1 MSKWGRLAAAGALG
15 VDACCVALYCA
26 HPRFYGDAPLGS
38 KRWRARLDPRR
49 SLFDA
54 VVGLAFLRVAFY
66 AVWVGATPGGAALG
80 RKALL
85 RCHAVLAVLV
95 SAALAHVAYRRLA
108 GDLDPRR
115 TYANTLL
122 LCGGLASLELWRR
135 SWDYLRSRAP
145 RERDA
150 FYDVLGDDA
159 PGLLARF
166 ERRGASIRAFWAGVV
181 EELDAELA
189 RARALVLDSLP
200 RGLSSRDRVAAA
212 DARDEPFALLLRLF
226 AHEDVL
232 AALRGAFRADRGAAT
247 FYVLQLATFVLFGA
261 FWDGP
266 ALREL
271 LLGLCADDVVFAHGI
286 EFYLRSFADSSAK
299 SPGLRLTAE
308 GSRAVAAL
316 RVDARRAALRAAA
329 DRAAK
334 FDGARYDE
342 AKAYDDAP
350 AFVDALTAISDGLC
364 DLPREARAAALAA
377 ALEELDATAVPSLR
391 GAYVPLGRA
400 AGRHRVL
407 RVHAAESRCFSTK
420 ERCPFLCAVE
430 VELLDGDCE
439 DRPPP
444 PRADASPLRPEAAAN
459 PILPDFF
466 GRGSPR
472 VGAPPRRELSPPPTP
487 PPLGAATA
495 LSLARGEPPDDGT
508 YGATDRS
515 VLAPRL
521 PPPAVAPPAPE
532 VAFREPWADVE
543 ARVLGAGRGR
553 RRLVPVIVKAR
564 DDLRQEQFAAQL
576 LRMAS
581 RILEDARVP
590 VVLRTYDV
598 VASGPDAGLIEA
610 VPDAISL
617 DALRRSDGGSAN
629 LLDFFYRR
637 FGAGPELARA
647 RANFVESLA
656 PACVLS
662 YLLQIK
668 DRHNG
673 NILLD
678 AAGRLAHVDFGY
690 LLASSPG
697 GNLGFEAA
705 PFKLTAEFLDV
716 VGPDYRRFRDLCVRV
731 FAALR
736 AERHKLLLLAEMTV
750 SGCDHLPCFDGRPR
764 ETIDALRRRFKP
776 KLSDRQV
783 RAFVHGLID
792 KSTNNWRTHAYDR
805 YQRVCV
811 GIF

>member
-66 AVWVGATPGGAALG
+66 AV
-80 RKALL
+80 
-85 RCHAVLAVLV
+85 C
-95 SAALAHVAYRRLA
+95 
-108 GDLDPRR
+108 
-115 TYANTLL
+115 
-122 LCGGLASLELWRR
+122 
-135 SWDYLRSRAP
+135 
-145 RERDA
+145 
-150 FYDVLGDDA
+150 DDA

-200 RGLSSRDRVAAA
+200 RGLSSRDRVADAE
-212 DARDEPFALLLRLF
+212 ARDEPFALLLRLF

-232 AALRGAFRADRGAAT
+232 AALRGAFRADREAT
-247 FYVLQLATFVLFGA
+247 GFYVLQLATFVLRGLVGEEP
-261 FWDGP
+261 GP
-266 ALREL
+266 A
-271 LLGLCADDVVFAHGI
+271 ADG
-286 EFYLRSFADSSAK
+286 R
-299 SPGLRLTAE
+299 

-316 RVDARRAALRAAA
+316 RVARAALRAAA
-329 DRAAK
+329 DRVAK
-334 FDGARYDE
+334 FDGVPYDE

-430 VELLDGDCE
+430 
-439 DRPPP
+439 
-444 PRADASPLRPEAAAN
+444 AAAN

-472 VGAPPRRELSPPPTP
+472 VARAAARALAAAAR

-495 LSLARGEPPDDGT
+495 LSLARGEPPEDAT

-521 PPPAVAPPAPE
+521 PPPARRRRPRSRSGA
-532 VAFREPWADVE
+532 
-543 ARVLGAGRGR
+543 LGRRRGACSRGRGR

-598 VASGPDAGLIEA
+598 VATGPDAGLIEA
-610 VPDAISL
+610 LPDAMSL

-731 FAALR
+731 FLALR

-792 KSTNNWRTHAYDR
+792 KSTNNWRTHTPTTGTSASASGSSKGR
-805 YQRVCV
+805 ATAR
-811 GIF
+811 

>member
-1 MSKWGRLAAAGALG
+1 MMTLTPCKLCKLVALALALPRALSLQPTRRQLLELAPAAALLAPRPALADMAPGFAIVDSVNIASNPAASKSRDAMNGNVLFGQDFYFKYGRSAPFLQDASSPLPDNGAMPFTRVQQRYEQYSKYATRCQAG
-15 VDACCVALYCA
+15 IDAFAAVEGQIKAGDWAKVDATSPAFALRTPPPNGHGLRTRRRRTHA
-26 HPRFYGDAPLGS
+26 LVH
-38 KRWRARLDPRR
+38 R

-66 AVWVGATPGGAALG
+66 AVFVGATPGGAALG
-80 RKALL
+80 RRALL

-95 SAALAHVAYRRLA
+95 SAALARVAYRRLA

-115 TYANTLL
+115 TYATTLL

-200 RGLSSRDRVAAA
+200 RGLSSRDCVADA

-232 AALRGAFRADRGAAT
+232 AALRGAFRADREAAT

-266 ALREL
+266 ALRRGGTRAIQVRFNMSALREL
-271 LLGLCADDVVFAHGI
+271 LLGLCADDVVFAHGN

-299 SPGLRLTAE
+299 SPGLRLTA
-308 GSRAVAAL
+308 GVAGVAAL
-316 RVDARRAALRAAA
+316 R
-329 DRAAK
+329 
-334 FDGARYDE
+334 
-342 AKAYDDAP
+342 AYDDAP

-364 DLPREARAAALAA
+364 DLPREARAAPLAA

-407 RVHAAESRCFSTK
+407 R
-420 ERCPFLCAVE
+420 
-430 VELLDGDCE
+430 
-439 DRPPP
+439 
-444 PRADASPLRPEAAAN
+444 
-459 PILPDFF
+459 
-466 GRGSPR
+466 
-472 VGAPPRRELSPPPTP
+472 
-487 PPLGAATA
+487 
-495 LSLARGEPPDDGT
+495 
-508 YGATDRS
+508 
-515 VLAPRL
+515 
-521 PPPAVAPPAPE
+521 
-532 VAFREPWADVE
+532 

-598 VASGPDAGLIEA
+598 VATGPDAGLIEA
-610 VPDAISL
+610 LPDAMSL

-731 FAALR
+731 FLALR

-792 KSTNNWRTHAYDR
+792 KSTNNWRTHADDR